1 MTADKSEIFIGAC
14 AGFMQYDRPM
24 RKFLSI
30 NPKAALLLIF
40 LFSLAIRLIGLGEK
54 QLWVDEIIQAIH
66 STPDSMQE
74 LLKGVADDRGSAP
87 LDYVVQHYVMKAIGQ
102 RNEISARLHSAVFGA
117 ITILLIYLV
126 GLNLFHDKKL
136 ALLSSA
142 LFGVY
147 PFHQYY
153 SQEGRPYALFTML
166 ALILFLLHQKLRE
179 RFTWKLAALM
189 CLTAIVSI
197 YTHPYTAM
205 LLMALLCIELLH
217 GMKEHSRALFQKRL
231 WTIVGVS
238 VLSALAFVPWVAFS
252 FHSAH
257 GEGNEWFGWRLAPD
271 AIKAFGGG
279 SYPLAFVILALVV
292 LGAIRMKKENPYP
305 FVDLLCW
312 IIVPIPVTIAVLY
325 WRSYFFNARQLIFI
339 TPAIIFFAA
348 YGLNYLLSLH
358 RKQAVALLGLYFCIC
373 MVVIALHFRDDRM
386 DFKRTGAFLQ
396 QHVESNDRVL
406 APNIGLI
413 LSFYF
418 PEIGRYE
425 QKGPDFPPLNNGR
438 LFLVDSSAANATDR
452 TMLEELQRKTSYIER
467 RGFKGINLSI
477 LSTGS
482 NQRKW

>member
-1 MTADKSEIFIGAC
+1 
-14 AGFMQYDRPM
+14 MQYDRHM
-24 RKFLSI
+24 EKSLSV
-30 NPKAALLLIF
+30 NPKVALLLIF

-54 QLWVDEIIQAIH
+54 QLWVDEIIQAVH

-74 LLKGVADDRGSAP
+74 LLKGVSDDRGSAP

-102 RNEISARLHSAVFGA
+102 RNEISTRLHSAVFGSVSV
-117 ITILLIYLV
+117 LLIYLV

-153 SQEGRPYALFTML
+153 SQEGRPYAFFTLL

-179 RFTWKLAALM
+179 RFSWKPAALM

-197 YTHPYTAM
+197 YTHPYTVM
-205 LLMALLCIELLH
+205 LLTALLCIELLH
-217 GMKEHSRALFQKRL
+217 WMKKHSRALFQKRL

-238 VLSALAFVPWVAFS
+238 ALSALTFVPWFAFS
-252 FHSAH
+252 FHNAH
-257 GEGNEWFGWRLAPD
+257 GEDNAWFGWRLAPD
-271 AIKAFGGG
+271 VIKAFGGG

-292 LGAIRMKKENPYP
+292 FGAIRMNKENPYP
-305 FVDLLCW
+305 LIDLLCW
-312 IIVPIPVTIAVLY
+312 IIVPIPAIIAVLY

-339 TPAIIFFAA
+339 TPAIIFLVA
-348 YGLNYLLSLH
+348 YGMNSLLSLY
-358 RKQAVALLGLYFCIC
+358 RKQAVALLGVYFCFC
-373 MVVIALHFRDDRM
+373 MVVITLHFRDDRM
-386 DFKRTGAFLQ
+386 DFKGAGAFLQ
-396 QHVESNDRVL
+396 QHVQPSDRVL

-425 QKGPDFPPLNNGR
+425 QKGQDFPPLNNGR
-438 LFLVDSSAANATDR
+438 LFLVDSLAANATDR
-452 TMLEELQRKTSYIER
+452 SMLEDVQRKTSYIER
-467 RGFKGINLSI
+467 REFKGIHLSI
-477 LSTGS
+477 LSAGS
-482 NQRKW
+482 NRR